1 MSEALQ
7 KALGFGYAQVGGVKL
22 HYARAGNGPR
32 LVVLIH
38 GFPEFWYSWRH
49 QLLDLSAS
57 GEFTVVAPDMRGVNL
72 SEERESVSDFE
83 VRNLVDDVIGLIHV
97 LGFEKAS
104 VVGHDWGAGTA
115 WGAARFHP
123 EAVEKVA
130 ALQVPPPDIW
140 RKNLSLRQLLASWYM
155 FFFQLPW
162 LPEWLLTAK
171 DFEGLAKGIQNST
184 AVPGVIT
191 DEDIEE
197 YKVAWGRR
205 STVRSGINVYRA
217 NIMKRI
223 FGRRTE
229 MPKIKV
235 PALFIYGEQDNAI
248 LSSSVE
254 GVAEVVQGD
263 YTEIRIPESAHWVQ
277 VEAREKVSKALVDFL
292 SDRIES

>member
-7 KALGFGYAQVGGVKL
+7 KALAFGYAQVGGVKL

-277 VEAREKVSKALVDFL
+277 VEAREKVSKALADFL